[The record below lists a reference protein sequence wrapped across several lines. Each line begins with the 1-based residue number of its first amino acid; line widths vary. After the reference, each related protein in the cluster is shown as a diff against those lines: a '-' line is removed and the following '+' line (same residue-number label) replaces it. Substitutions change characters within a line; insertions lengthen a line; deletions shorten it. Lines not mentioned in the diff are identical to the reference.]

1 METKRLFDVAN
12 RQLAKTRFL
21 AGDDYTIADIAT
33 YTWFGNIYRGEAY
46 GEAATFLSMHEY
58 EHVGRWVGEIDAR
71 PGVLRGRLVNST
83 KGISER
89 HDASDFNTLPP
100 ETLQSVVKGY

>member
-33 YTWFGNIYRGEAY
+33 YTWFGNLYRGEAY

-71 PGVLRGRLVNST
+71 PGVLRGRLVNSA
-83 KGISER
+83 KGLAER
-89 HDASDFNTLPP
+89 HDASDFDTLPP
-100 ETLQSVVKGY
+100 EKLQGIVKGF